1 MLVDIVYQ
9 GICFDQL
16 NAGSVGLQEMISAC
30 SNRKLEHGRFM
41 AVASSVVACVC
52 AWLFPPTTV
61 ETHMCLT
68 ELELPNQH
76 AQYQEH

>member
-1 MLVDIVYQ
+1 MARVE
-9 GICFDQL
+9 
-16 NAGSVGLQEMISAC
+16 GS
-30 SNRKLEHGRFM
+30 
-41 AVASSVVACVC
+41 VC

-76 AQYQEH
+76 AQYFFTKNMKAIIAVCADPFSLCPAR